1 MEGEFK
7 MEKQIDQVGKIKRKV
22 DDDIMDDEVME
33 GEKKIMKE
41 VLKVNGMSIELK
53 KEYMIE
59 EMEKD
64 VEDNFEEY
72 MEEIEKE
79 GEIIEDIEVE
89 EIIGRMKEEKRIGQI
104 EGIEERNIND

>member
-1 MEGEFK
+1 
-7 MEKQIDQVGKIKRKV
+7 
-22 DDDIMDDEVME
+22 MDDEVME

-89 EIIGRMKEEKRIGQI
+89 EIIGRMKEEKRIG
-104 EGIEERNIND
+104 